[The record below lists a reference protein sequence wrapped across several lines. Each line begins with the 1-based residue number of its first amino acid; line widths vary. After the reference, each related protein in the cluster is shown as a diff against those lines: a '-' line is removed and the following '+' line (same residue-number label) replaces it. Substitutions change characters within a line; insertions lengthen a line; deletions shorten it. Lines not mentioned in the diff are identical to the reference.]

1 MGKKKLRFL
10 VLARKLWGK
19 MSLVDLA
26 DALNIPVSHA
36 RAFALEHQRR
46 QAQAEILKKTG
57 RQPKRGWQWN
67 MNPDCGCI
75 SY

>member
-1 MGKKKLRFL
+1 
-10 VLARKLWGK
+10 

-46 QAQAEILKKTG
+46 QAQAEILKKQGGNQKEDGNGTWIRIADVFPIKKWG
-57 RQPKRGWQWN
+57 YSSQL
-67 MNPDCGCI
+67 C
-75 SY
+75 

>member
-1 MGKKKLRFL
+1 M
-10 VLARKLWGK
+10 LARKLWGK

-46 QAQAEILKKTG
+46 RAQAELFEFLLEKTG
-57 RQPKRGWQWN
+57 RCFFSQKDVRN
-67 MNPDCGCI
+67 IFFC
-75 SY
+75 SALV

>member
-1 MGKKKLRFL
+1 M
-10 VLARKLWGK
+10 LARKLWGK

-46 QAQAEILKKTG
+46 QAQAEMFEKNRG
-57 RQPKRGWQWN
+57 WQPKRGWQWN
-67 MNPDCGCI
+67 MDPDCG
-75 SY
+75 

>member
-1 MGKKKLRFL
+1 M
-10 VLARKLWGK
+10 LARKLWGK

-46 QAQAEILKKTG
+46 QAQAEIFEKKGMATK
-57 RQPKRGWQWN
+57 KRMAMEYG
-67 MNPDCGCI
+67 PD
-75 SY
+75 

>member
-1 MGKKKLRFL
+1 M
-10 VLARKLWGK
+10 LARKLWGK

-46 QAQAEILKKTG
+46 HAQAELFKFLSEKTG
-57 RQPKRGWQWN
+57 RCFFPKKMFETVFG
-67 MNPDCGCI
+67 
-75 SY
+75 SALV